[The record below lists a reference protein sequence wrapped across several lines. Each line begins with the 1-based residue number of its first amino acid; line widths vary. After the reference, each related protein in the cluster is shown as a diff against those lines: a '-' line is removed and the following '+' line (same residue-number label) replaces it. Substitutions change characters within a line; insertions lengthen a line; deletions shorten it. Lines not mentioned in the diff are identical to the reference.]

1 VRQPGRVADLVQQ
14 DDRRRHTRHWAA
26 VHEDHRRDSGP
37 TGQAG
42 TAGERCRGPHRAA
55 DDHDERRPILPCGG
69 DDLTPPRR
77 DCTWSGRLTRLDQH
91 AREVGPRDHDGVD
104 PPMGDALVSEAC
116 QGLAE
121 HGSIERFRPGET
133 PRAAVGDGW
142 PGRPGR
148 IAGPAGYGL
157 LGNGRDEHDG
167 CRLDRGRSS
176 PTGIGHDRDERHDR
190 RGERR
195 ERHPEADG
203 DPAPSDDGPPGPAGP
218 APARPRRHRLTSA
231 CAATSSVATA
241 SNR

>member
-1 VRQPGRVADLVQQ
+1 
-14 DDRRRHTRHWAA
+14 
-26 VHEDHRRDSGP
+26 
-37 TGQAG
+37 
-42 TAGERCRGPHRAA
+42 
-55 DDHDERRPILPCGG
+55 
-69 DDLTPPRR
+69 
-77 DCTWSGRLTRLDQH
+77 
-91 AREVGPRDHDGVD
+91 
-104 PPMGDALVSEAC
+104 MGDALVSEAC

-121 HGSIERFRPGET
+121 HGSIKRFRPGET
-133 PRAAVGDGW
+133 PRAAVADGW
-142 PGRPGR
+142 PGHPGR

-176 PTGIGHDRDERHDR
+176 PTGIGHDRDDRHDRHDR

-195 ERHPEADG
+195 ERHPEADR

-218 APARPRRHRLTSA
+218 ARARPCRHRLTSA